1 MMPSSSS
8 SPRSFLILLLLT
20 LVHLAVF
27 AHAGY
32 SLQTPTA
39 ATRWVVGQ
47 SGTITIVSTDKATA
61 STSPTARLLTITLR
75 TANRGIFGG
84 TTLVATI
91 RDRVQL
97 LVPAGST
104 EPSVSLTISDWV
116 VPANVPAETNYIV
129 QVARDKDGFF
139 DIPDKVTSPQFQI
152 VAAVT
157 PPVPGGNTTTT
168 VPLPT
173 ITTISTITTITTT
186 TALPTPTLPAGQ
198 TCEDVK
204 QQCAAQGKAYVEATG
219 TALCQ
224 CGVTLIVPN
233 VQGSGG
239 ASIKA
244 QVKRTFQ
251 TTSSG
256 PTASLAVLLLV
267 VMALF

>member
-1 MMPSSSS
+1 MSPSSSFSS
-8 SPRSFLILLLLT
+8 SPRSFLLLLFVT
-20 LVHLAVF
+20 LIHLATF

-47 SGTITIVSTDKATA
+47 PGTITVVSTDKATA
-61 STSPTARLLTITLR
+61 TTSPTARLLTITLR
-75 TANRGIFGG
+75 TANGGLFGG
-84 TTLVATI
+84 STLVATI

-97 LVPAGST
+97 LVPAGSAQ
-104 EPSVSLTISDWV
+104 PSVSLTINDWV
-116 VPANVPAETNYIV
+116 VPANVPAGTNYIV

-139 DIPDKVTSPQFQI
+139 DIPDKESSPQFQI
-152 VAAVT
+152 VAAVA
-157 PPVPGGNTTTT
+157 PPVPGGNTTTSAT
-168 VPLPT
+168 LPT
-173 ITTISTITTITTT
+173 STTLSATPTT

-204 QQCAAQGKAYVEATG
+204 QQCAAQGKAYVEATA

-224 CGVTLIVPN
+224 CGVTLIQPN

-244 QVKRTFQ
+244 QVKSLTFQ
-251 TTSSG
+251 TSGG

>member
-1 MMPSSSS
+1 MSPSASS
-8 SPRSFLILLLLT
+8 SPRSFLFLLFVT
-20 LVHLAVF
+20 LVHLATF

-47 SGTITIVSTDKATA
+47 PGTITIVSTDKATA
-61 STSPTARLLTITLR
+61 TTSPTARLLTITLR
-75 TANRGIFGG
+75 TANGGIFGG
-84 TTLVATI
+84 STLVATI

-97 LVPAGST
+97 LVPAGSAQ
-104 EPSVSLTISDWV
+104 PSVSLTINDWV
-116 VPANVPAETNYIV
+116 VPANVPAGTTYIV

-139 DIPDKVTSPQFQI
+139 DIPDKESSPQFQI
-152 VAAVT
+152 VAAVA
-157 PPVPGGNTTTT
+157 PPLPGGNTTTT
-168 VPLPT
+168 ALP
-173 ITTISTITTITTT
+173 IPTTLSATPTS

-204 QQCAAQGKAYVEATG
+204 QQCAAQGKAYVEATA

-224 CGVTLIVPN
+224 CGVTLIKPN
-233 VQGSGG
+233 VQGSSG

-244 QVKRTFQ
+244 QVKSLTFQ
-251 TTSSG
+251 TSGG